1 MKLKG
6 FGNVR
11 NTTSKI
17 MIQTRLGEP
26 SLKNGQIWDNVHYR
40 GLGVKNKNKMSQ
52 FQSGTFENPGLGLN
66 FSKMSE

>member
-1 MKLKG
+1 
-6 FGNVR
+6 
-11 NTTSKI
+11 

-40 GLGVKNKNKMSQ
+40 GWGVKNKNKMSK